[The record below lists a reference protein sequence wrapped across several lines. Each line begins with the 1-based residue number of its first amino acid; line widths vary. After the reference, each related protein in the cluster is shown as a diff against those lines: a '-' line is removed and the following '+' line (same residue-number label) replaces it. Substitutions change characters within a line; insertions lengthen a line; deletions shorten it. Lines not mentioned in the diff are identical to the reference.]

1 MYLSFHS
8 LLDANFLWK
17 KFSVLFISLYYGLGI
32 LFYFHPFLAIPIFVI
47 LSPLWIQ
54 SSSNIRYK
62 YALISTL
69 IMLLGLVLT
78 HWRVHLPKESTLP
91 LCGSAVVHIT
101 SIEKQDFF
109 FGSGYVYSGM
119 IRSFQSPLKNYS
131 SLPCSIYA
139 KNKSYT
145 IDCDYVITGQLR
157 ESRPFQYRL
166 KPTRGVTWKPIANTF
181 SLAELRFRC
190 KNSVQKFLQEKFS
203 DRDIYSLISTLSTGN
218 APNLIV
224 KHHFARLGLSHLL
237 IISGFHF
244 SVLALFAKKILDIF
258 FSQQITTIFLLLL
271 TVSYGIY
278 VGPQASSMRAGLV
291 IYIYLLG
298 RLLGRKSPP
307 LNALG
312 CALFI
317 QLLINPLILFHIGF
331 QLSYAATFGIL
342 LFFPCYK
349 RKLEK
354 FLPQRDFSH
363 TNLCLKFHQVI
374 IDLIRTQVALLLSSH
389 ILLLPILLY
398 HFSCFPII
406 SFFYNLIIPILMSL
420 CLITLPFLLIPGIRF
435 ITQTISSFLWILVM
449 YAPESLNIEI
459 YFPFISCILL
469 LLFLSVIFMYKLFH
483 YSSQKQ
489 NLFLDPI

>member
-8 LLDANFLWK
+8 ALDANFLWK
-17 KFSVLFISLYYGLGI
+17 KFPILFTSLYYGLGI
-32 LFYFHPFLAIPIFVI
+32 LFYFHPFLGIPIFVI
-47 LSPLWIQ
+47 LSPLLIQ

-62 YALISTL
+62 YALISIF
-69 IMLLGLVLT
+69 IMVLGLVLT
-78 HWRVHLPKESTLP
+78 HWKVHLPKESTLP

-109 FGSGYVYSGM
+109 FGSGYVYSGI
-119 IRSFQSPLKNYS
+119 IRSFHAPLKNYS
-131 SLPCSIYA
+131 SLPCTIYA
-139 KNKSYT
+139 KNKSYS
-145 IDCDYVITGQLR
+145 IDCDYVITGELR

-166 KPTRGVTWKPIANTF
+166 KPNKGVTWNPIEGTF
-181 SLAELRFRC
+181 SLAEFRFRC
-190 KNSVQKFLQEKFS
+190 KNSVQKFLKKKFS
-203 DRDIYSLISTLSTGN
+203 DRHIYSLLSTLSTGN

-237 IISGFHF
+237 VISGFHF
-244 SVLALFAKKILDIF
+244 SVLAFFIKKILDIF
-258 FSQQITTIFLLLL
+258 FSQQVTTIFLLIL

-298 RLLGRKSPP
+298 RLFGRKSPP

-317 QLLINPLILFHIGF
+317 QLLINPLLLFHIGF

-354 FLPQRDFSH
+354 FLPERDCSHRNLLLKVHQVLINLIRNQLALLFSSH
-363 TNLCLKFHQVI
+363 T
-374 IDLIRTQVALLLSSH
+374 
-389 ILLLPILLY
+389 LLLPILLY
-398 HFSCFPII
+398 HFSFFPIL
-406 SFFYNLIIPILMSL
+406 SVFYNLIIPILMSF
-420 CLITLPFLLIPGIRF
+420 CLITLPFLLIPGIAF
-435 ITQTISSFLWILVM
+435 ITQTIASFLWTLVM
-449 YAPESLNIEI
+449 YAPESLNLEI
-459 YFPFISCILL
+459 YFPFVSCILL
-469 LLFLSVIFMYKLFH
+469 LLFLSLIFMYKLFH

-489 NLFLDPI
+489 NLFVNSI